1 MKKVFSSVLDNY
13 SKLSLFLLVAV
24 AFFFLFSSDNFQL
37 DASSDTLI
45 LEQDDDLKR
54 YQELIK
60 DYDSSDFLIV
70 TFTSKQKF
78 IKRENLNFLNS
89 FINEIDKLPFV
100 DSTQSIFDAPLL
112 EINNQSLSDLV
123 NEIITIKSPQVNIV
137 DAEIE
142 LLNSPIFKNL
152 IISEDATTTGLLIN
166 LKKNLDFNA
175 IVNERIR
182 LNELNKKNNAE
193 LELLSQLD
201 FKYEIEKK
209 KQDKER
215 ENNILTVRTIIEQFE
230 DKNIKIHLGGVSMI
244 ANDTIA
250 FVKNDI
256 IIFGIGAF
264 IFILIVLYLV
274 FRSPLWMI
282 ACIANCIFILTI
294 MIGSISLLGW
304 KVTVISSNFI
314 MLILILSLSMT
325 VHIVVRYRQISLEEE
340 KSTINQNII
349 RALGKMYKPCLFAAL
364 TTIFAFGSLY
374 TSGIKPVM
382 DFGLM
387 MCIGLTITYVS
398 SFIFLPI
405 LISVL
410 NLKGTALLEKNNNKD
425 VFSFLSIRFPL
436 LTLLFFTSL
445 FAVGVYGAS
454 TLKVENSF
462 VNYFKEDTE
471 IYKGM
476 KLIDEQLGG
485 TTPLDIIIQFKDDLN
500 DDFSDDE
507 EDFMDFGIDY
517 DPADY
522 WFTKEKIDNVKSIH
536 DYLETYDFVGKVL
549 SLASIIRTA
558 EKLNSNEEFD
568 TLELSV
574 LYKKLPQD
582 IKDQILK
589 PYVLIGKNQARISLR
604 VIDTHPELKRADF
617 VNELKEHM
625 ESNYNNQNIEVSL
638 TGILILYNN
647 MLQSLFDSQIKSL
660 GIVLMGIFIIL
671 IILFR
676 SFKIALAA
684 LTPNLVACF
693 VILGTMGLLNIPLDL
708 MTITIA
714 SITIGIAVDNCIHY
728 VYRYRE
734 YILITGSHAD
744 AVNNCQK
751 TVSTA
756 IKNTSITIMAGF
768 SILVFSNFYPTIYFG
783 AFTALAMLIALI
795 GSLTI
800 LPILLGYF
808 NKNS

>member
-1 MKKVFSSVLDNY
+1 M
-13 SKLSLFLLVAV
+13 
-24 AFFFLFSSDNFQL
+24 
-37 DASSDTLI
+37 
-45 LEQDDDLKR
+45 
-54 YQELIK
+54 
-60 DYDSSDFLIV
+60 
-70 TFTSKQKF
+70 
-78 IKRENLNFLNS
+78 
-89 FINEIDKLPFV
+89 
-100 DSTQSIFDAPLL
+100 
-112 EINNQSLSDLV
+112 
-123 NEIITIKSPQVNIV
+123 
-137 DAEIE
+137 
-142 LLNSPIFKNL
+142 
-152 IISEDATTTGLLIN
+152 
-166 LKKNLDFNA
+166 
-175 IVNERIR
+175 
-182 LNELNKKNNAE
+182 
-193 LELLSQLD
+193 
-201 FKYEIEKK
+201 
-209 KQDKER
+209 
-215 ENNILTVRTIIEQFE
+215 
-230 DKNIKIHLGGVSMI
+230 
-244 ANDTIA
+244 
-250 FVKNDI
+250 
-256 IIFGIGAF
+256 
-264 IFILIVLYLV
+264 
-274 FRSPLWMI
+274 
-282 ACIANCIFILTI
+282 
-294 MIGSISLLGW
+294 
-304 KVTVISSNFI
+304 
-314 MLILILSLSMT
+314 
-325 VHIVVRYRQISLEEE
+325 
-340 KSTINQNII
+340 
-349 RALGKMYKPCLFAAL
+349 
-364 TTIFAFGSLY
+364 
-374 TSGIKPVM
+374 
-382 DFGLM
+382 
-387 MCIGLTITYVS
+387 GLTITYVS

-410 NLKGTALLEKNNNKD
+410 NLKSTALLDKNNSKD
-425 VFSFLSIRFPL
+425 IFSILSIKFPI

-445 FAVGVYGAS
+445 FAIGIYGAS

-485 TTPLDIIIQFKDDLN
+485 TTPLDIIIQFKDDSN

-589 PYVLIGKNQARISLR
+589 PYVLIDKNQARISLR

-684 LTPNLVACF
+684 LIPNLVACF

-734 YILITGSHAD
+734 YIAITGSHAD

-756 IKNTSITIMAGF
+756 IKNTSVTIMAGF

-783 AFTALAMLIALI
+783 AFTALAMFIALV